1 MAPLCHIYNHSLKVL
16 AFKLLPFS
24 HNHFQTTSLYQSSHF
39 YLGHDLSL
47 PGNKSSIQKR
57 NFMNRKLKSLS
68 FFQRNFCFQLLV
80 VFNRCVHVLA
90 LCHGPIT
97 PFHFLFSKCTLPSPS
112 LFPHYSLYLVLLIS
126 TKKSYPVFKA
136 QLLTSASDQNDFH
149 WILICTHLASKNLQ
163 WTEIVLYI
171 SLSNC

>member
-1 MAPLCHIYNHSLKVL
+1 
-16 AFKLLPFS
+16 
-24 HNHFQTTSLYQSSHF
+24 
-39 YLGHDLSL
+39 
-47 PGNKSSIQKR
+47 
-57 NFMNRKLKSLS
+57 MNRKLKSLS

-80 VFNRCVHVLA
+80 VFNRRVHVLA

-112 LFPHYSLYLVLLIS
+112 LFPHYSLYLVPLIS

-136 QLLTSASDQNDFH
+136 QLLTSDQNDFH

-163 WTEIVLYI
+163 WIEIVLYI
-171 SLSNC
+171 SLSNCQEVSPQATESLSDSHIFKSLTVPRLCSLIVVLIEWHGLFQAWGYKIIRLILI